1 MHSNADK
8 FSSFFSKTNK
18 TQKIDE
24 ENLQVY
30 EHYLILCVLSI
41 LKKKK
46 WVKKHFN
53 VRLYRWLSARAPD

>member
-30 EHYLILCVLSI
+30 EHYLNSMCSVNLE
-41 LKKKK
+41 KKMS
-46 WVKKHFN
+46 KKHFN

>member
-24 ENLQVY
+24 ENLPSLWALPNSMCSVNL
-30 EHYLILCVLSI
+30 E
-41 LKKKK
+41 KK
-46 WVKKHFN
+46 N
-53 VRLYRWLSARAPD
+53 E

>member
-18 TQKIDE
+18 TEKIDE

-30 EHYLILCVLSI
+30 EHYLNSMCSVNLE
-41 LKKKK
+41 KKMSKK
-46 WVKKHFN
+46 TF
-53 VRLYRWLSARAPD
+53 

>member
-8 FSSFFSKTNK
+8 FSLFFSKTNK

-41 LKKKK
+41 LKKKMS
-46 WVKKHFN
+46 KKTF
-53 VRLYRWLSARAPD
+53 